1 MEGQKPQPPG
11 HAFKHSLPF
20 EISTQTSAARLSI
33 DKAGW
38 AKISKEIDLEAE
50 MIHSVVSK
58 GAQDENYNKNLYVV
72 QNSNKKR
79 PAGLSLMLF
88 KNATEMHK
96 HVGQVSE
103 MSPVRER
110 NHNWPEE
117 RKSMT
122 YIKKLI
128 TRPGDTFSSRAK
140 DL

>member
-88 KNATEMHK
+88 KNATEM
-96 HVGQVSE
+96 
-103 MSPVRER
+103 
-110 NHNWPEE
+110 
-117 RKSMT
+117 
-122 YIKKLI
+122 
-128 TRPGDTFSSRAK
+128 
-140 DL
+140 